1 MNEPA
6 HIARHAIRRKLRP
19 NVRQAVKG
27 VALLA
32 GAALLAVGA
41 FALVAT
47 LWAGIAIIIVAL
59 FVATFVLTFARIL
72 VVPAIVA
79 MLIAAT
85 LYLLGVVP

>member
-1 MNEPA
+1 MSEPI
-6 HIARHAIRRKLRP
+6 HMARHAIRRRMRP
-19 NVRQAVKG
+19 DVWQVVKG
-27 VALLA
+27 AVLLA

-41 FALVAT
+41 VALVAT
-47 LWAGIAIIIVAL
+47 LWAGIAIVIVAL
-59 FVATFVLTFARIL
+59 FVAGFVLAFARIL